1 MSKIVITP
9 ECGTVVIDTLKAD
22 NGVQK
27 KWKKAADMLRAE
39 GVTSD
44 ILSNDKEMRDYFK
57 REVVLLSFT
66 KVEQAIY
73 AKPTTAL
80 SDEEKVTKRFVTT
93 EMGSRL
99 GKVIR
104 HVAAAEKE
112 EAMTDD
118 ERGAKRVAD
127 LATRLKRD
135 LSAWIDKVEKAEAVT
150 FSATQMV
157 KLLKEASALIK

>member
-9 ECGTVVIDTLKAD
+9 ECGTIVIDTLKAD

-57 REVVLLSFT
+57 RDVVLLSFT

-73 AKPTTAL
+73 NKPTTAL

-112 EAMTDD
+112 A
-118 ERGAKRVAD
+118 
-127 LATRLKRD
+127 
-135 LSAWIDKVEKAEAVT
+135 
-150 FSATQMV
+150 
-157 KLLKEASALIK
+157 